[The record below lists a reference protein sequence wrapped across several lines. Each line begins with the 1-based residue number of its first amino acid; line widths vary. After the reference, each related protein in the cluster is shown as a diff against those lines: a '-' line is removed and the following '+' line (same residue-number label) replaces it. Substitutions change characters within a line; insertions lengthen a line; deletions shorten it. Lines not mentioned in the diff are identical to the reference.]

1 MKCAGNLGEGAV
13 IFNKS
18 GVGIREDSSIY
29 KCTCSVM
36 YLWFCSLCSFLVLF
50 FFLNISFLKGH
61 LSLPK
66 MSYIWKNLYIKL
78 KLFFFFTDTDWKHM
92 LPLVDSA
99 YMFFRGNLLLGVMR
113 YDLVTR
119 FSLLPSH
126 YHRDLDLD
134 IFYSDFCCILLTH
147 FSSLSLATSD
157 HLNNIFTLL

>member
-78 KLFFFFTDTDWKHM
+78 KLFFFLLILIGNICCLWLTVPICSSGGISCWVLWDMIWW
-92 LPLVDSA
+92 LV
-99 YMFFRGNLLLGVMR
+99 
-113 YDLVTR
+113 
-119 FSLLPSH
+119 SLCYLH
-126 YHRDLDLD
+126 
-134 IFYSDFCCILLTH
+134 ITTVIWTWTF
-147 FSSLSLATSD
+147 
-157 HLNNIFTLL
+157 FTLTSVVYC

>member
-36 YLWFCSLCSFLVLF
+36 YLWFCSLCSFLVFF

-78 KLFFFFTDTDWKHM
+78 KLFFFLLILIGNICCLWLTVPYVLQGESPAGCYEIWFGDSFLSVTFT
-92 LPLVDSA
+92 LPPWFGPGHFLLW
-99 YMFFRGNLLLGVMR
+99 LLLYIVNSFFFPILGHLR
-113 YDLVTR
+113 
-119 FSLLPSH
+119 SLE
-126 YHRDLDLD
+126 
-134 IFYSDFCCILLTH
+134 
-147 FSSLSLATSD
+147 
-157 HLNNIFTLL
+157 